1 MTHVFSEGKQNKNDG
16 GYYDRSME
24 GDEGRDDD
32 DDLGEGKEGRRKR
45 LVDSGHAN
53 GQISGIGILKNA
65 KELRI
70 YHFEAL

>member
-1 MTHVFSEGKQNKNDG
+1 
-16 GYYDRSME
+16 ME